1 MAPVAIGSHLCAE
14 RIDDQITTPAQQPS
28 RSESSQKIRL
38 NAARVQS
45 TSEILTWTPP
55 PCPPPPPSPAPAALP
70 SPRRLELRAAPA
82 LFGPAGR
89 LQQPRGALTSKS
101 VFLRRRAS
109 RTRSR
114 TRPPPHHCR
123 RCRISESYFSR
134 SPEVGK
140 WAWRRF
146 LLGSLEPCRRVASLI
161 PSSPVSPFHSER
173 SEGSVAP
180 ALLVAFVLCRRSCNR
195 AALWL
200 IGCLCCVTGLSMK
213 SCE

>member
-1 MAPVAIGSHLCAE
+1 M
-14 RIDDQITTPAQQPS
+14 
-28 RSESSQKIRL
+28 RL

-45 TSEILTWTPP
+45 TSEILTWTPLPALPRPRLP
-55 PCPPPPPSPAPAALP
+55 PQPPPPRAVCRSSSVWPCREAA
-70 SPRRLELRAAPA
+70 AAPRCTHIKECVFAQACVPDA
-82 LFGPAGR
+82 LAY
-89 LQQPRGALTSKS
+89 A
-101 VFLRRRAS
+101 
-109 RTRSR
+109 
-114 TRPPPHHCR
+114 PPTPHCR

-146 LLGSLEPCRRVASLI
+146 LLGSLEPRRRRVASLI
-161 PSSPVSPFHSER
+161 PSSPVSPFYSER

-180 ALLVAFVLCRRSCNR
+180 ALLVVFVLCRRSCNR

-213 SCE
+213 SWE

>member
-1 MAPVAIGSHLCAE
+1 MCGADRRPNNNPG
-14 RIDDQITTPAQQPS
+14 PAAVPLGVFAKDPF
-28 RSESSQKIRL
+28 EC
-38 NAARVQS
+38 S
-45 TSEILTWTPP
+45 TSAKHFRDPDLDS
-55 PCPPPPPSPAPAALP
+55 PSLPSSAPASLP
-70 SPRRLELRAAPA
+70 SPRRLELCAAPA

-101 VFLRRRAS
+101 VFLRGRAS

-161 PSSPVSPFHSER
+161 PSSPVSPFYSER

-200 IGCLCCVTGLSMK
+200 IGCLCCVTGFSMK